1 MAFVLRLSPEETESL
16 RELAAREHR
25 SMHEVAMLAIKA
37 RIAAA
42 HRAEVIDGLFDA
54 AAVEDAALLDR
65 LAR

>member
-1 MAFVLRLSPEETESL
+1 MAFVLKLSPEETEAL

-25 SMHEVAMLAIKA
+25 SMHEVAMLAIRS

-42 HRAEVIDGLFDA
+42 RRTEVLDQLFDA
-54 AAVEDAALLDR
+54 AAAEDAELLDR